1 MCQLSSDASV
11 GEMVFEMIFLRNMT
25 VLAVSLGMLS
35 ACSLLPSSGP
45 STGKVVALGQRSE
58 ANIPDVELV
67 DVNADVAASLYQ
79 AQVGPSFAQLGEG
92 YASVGAIDVGDV
104 LDITIWEAPP
114 AVLFGGAL
122 SSTGSGNAQQTKLPE
137 QMVSSSGTISVPFIG
152 DVSVL
157 GKTPVQVQNIIKSRL
172 KKMANQP
179 QVMVRMVQNNAANV
193 SVIRA
198 GNSVRMPLTAAGER
212 VLDAVAAVGGSTAN
226 VQDTNVQLTRGNVV
240 RTIALEDLVAHP
252 RQNILLRRGD
262 VVTMITNPS
271 TFTSMGAVGHTQQIG
286 FSVKGLSLAEAVGRM
301 GGLQDYRADARGVFV
316 FRYAPL
322 SELPPEKQSKWA
334 EKGYGDRAEIPVVYR
349 LNLADANSMFW
360 MQRFPVK
367 DKDVVYVSNAPMAEV
382 RKFLS
387 FVFSPVVS
395 GANSINNLVN

>member
-1 MCQLSSDASV
+1 MGQQ
-11 GEMVFEMIFLRNMT
+11 
-25 VLAVSLGMLS
+25 S
-35 ACSLLPSSGP
+35 ATAEVP
-45 STGKVVALGQRSE
+45 E
-58 ANIPDVELV
+58 VELI
-67 DVNADVAASLYQ
+67 DVNGAVAQSLYQ
-79 AQVGPSFAQLGEG
+79 AQVNQSFAQLGDG
-92 YASVGAIDVGDV
+92 TSSIGAINIGDV

-137 QMVSSSGTISVPFIG
+137 QMVSSAGTISVPFIG

-157 GKTPVQVQNIIKSRL
+157 GKTPVQVQNIIKGRL

-179 QVMVRMVQNNAANV
+179 QVQNNAANV

-301 GGLQDYRADARGVFV
+301 GGLQDYSADARGVFV

-322 SELPPEKQSKWA
+322 SELPPEKQSKWV

>member
-1 MCQLSSDASV
+1 MEAKQTR
-11 GEMVFEMIFLRNMT
+11 FLLLT
-25 VLAVSLGMLS
+25 ALCIAVVSG
-35 ACSLLPSSGP
+35 CSLIPSSGP
-45 STGKVVALGQRSE
+45 STRNVVALGQQSATAE
-58 ANIPDVELV
+58 VPEVELI
-67 DVNADVAASLYQ
+67 DVNGAVAQSLYQ
-79 AQVGPSFAQLGEG
+79 AQVNQSFAQLGDG
-92 YASVGAIDVGDV
+92 TSSIGAINIGDV

-157 GKTPVQVQNIIKSRL
+157 GKTPVQVQNIIKGRL

-349 LNLADANSMFW
+349 LNLTDANSMFW

-367 DKDVVYVSNAPMAEV
+367 DKDVVYVSNAPLAEV

-395 GANSINNLVN
+395 GASSINNLTN

>member
-1 MCQLSSDASV
+1 MLKAECLTHR
-11 GEMVFEMIFLRNMT
+11 GML
-25 VLAVSLGMLS
+25 LLCVSLLT
-35 ACSLLPSSGP
+35 ACSSLPTSGP
-45 STGKVVALGQRSE
+45 STRNVVALGQQPATAE
-58 ANIPDVELV
+58 VPEVELI
-67 DVNADVAASLYQ
+67 DVNGAVAQSLYQ
-79 AQVGPSFAQLGEG
+79 AQVNQSFAQLGDG
-92 YASVGAIDVGDV
+92 TSSIGAINIGDV

-122 SSTGSGNAQQTKLPE
+122 SSIGSGNAQQTKLPE
-137 QMVSSSGTISVPFIG
+137 QMVNSSGTISVPFIG

-157 GKTPVQVQNIIKSRL
+157 GKTPVQVQNIIKGRL
-172 KKMANQP
+172 KKMANRP

-301 GGLQDYRADARGVFV
+301 GGLQDYSADARGVFV

-349 LNLADANSMFW
+349 LNLTDANSMFW

-367 DKDVVYVSNAPMAEV
+367 DKDVVYVSNAPLAEV

>member
-1 MCQLSSDASV
+1 MEAKQTR
-11 GEMVFEMIFLRNMT
+11 FLLLT
-25 VLAVSLGMLS
+25 ALCIAVVSG
-35 ACSLLPSSGP
+35 CSLIPSSGP
-45 STGKVVALGQRSE
+45 STRNVVALGQQSATAE
-58 ANIPDVELV
+58 VPEVELI
-67 DVNADVAASLYQ
+67 DVNGAVAQSLYQ
-79 AQVGPSFAQLGEG
+79 AQVNQSFAQLGDG
-92 YASVGAIDVGDV
+92 TSSIGAINIGDV

-157 GKTPVQVQNIIKSRL
+157 GKTPVQVQNIIKGRL

-322 SELPPEKQSKWA
+322 SELPPEKQSKWV

>member
-1 MCQLSSDASV
+1 MEAKQTRFLLLTALCIAVVSS
-11 GEMVFEMIFLRNMT
+11 
-25 VLAVSLGMLS
+25 
-35 ACSLLPSSGP
+35 CSLIPSSGP
-45 STGKVVALGQRSE
+45 STRNVVALGQQPATAE
-58 ANIPDVELV
+58 VPEVELI
-67 DVNADVAASLYQ
+67 DVNGAVAQSLYQ
-79 AQVGPSFAQLGEG
+79 AQVNQSFAQLGDG
-92 YASVGAIDVGDV
+92 TSSIGAINIGDV

-157 GKTPVQVQNIIKSRL
+157 GKTPVQVQNIIKGRL

-322 SELPPEKQSKWA
+322 SELPPEKQSKWV

-367 DKDVVYVSNAPMAEV
+367 DKDVVYVSNAPLAEV

-395 GANSINNLVN
+395 GASSINNLTN

>member
-1 MCQLSSDASV
+1 MLKAECLTRR
-11 GEMVFEMIFLRNMT
+11 GML
-25 VLAVSLGMLS
+25 LLCVSLLT
-35 ACSLLPSSGP
+35 ACSSLPTSGP
-45 STGKVVALGQRSE
+45 STRNVVALGQQPATAE
-58 ANIPDVELV
+58 VPEVELI
-67 DVNADVAASLYQ
+67 DVNGAVAQSLYQ
-79 AQVGPSFAQLGEG
+79 AQVNQSFAQLGDG
-92 YASVGAIDVGDV
+92 TSSIGAINIGDV

-137 QMVSSSGTISVPFIG
+137 QMVSSAGTISVPFIG

-157 GKTPVQVQNIIKSRL
+157 GKTPVQVQNIIKGRL

-301 GGLQDYRADARGVFV
+301 GGLQDYSADARGVFV

-322 SELPPEKQSKWA
+322 SELPPEKQSKWV

>member
-1 MCQLSSDASV
+1 MFKAKFFAQRGMLLMFS
-11 GEMVFEMIFLRNMT
+11 T
-25 VLAVSLGMLS
+25 VLS
-35 ACSLLPSSGP
+35 ACSLLPASGP
-45 STGKVVALGQRSE
+45 STGKVVALGQQNE

-79 AQVGPSFAQLGEG
+79 AQVGQSLAQLGEG
-92 YASVGAIDVGDV
+92 YASVGAIDVGDM

-137 QMVSSSGTISVPFIG
+137 QMVSSAGTISVPFIG

-157 GKTPVQVQNIIKSRL
+157 GKTPVQVQNIIKGRL

-252 RQNILLRRGD
+252 RQNILLRRSD

>member
-1 MCQLSSDASV
+1 MELNSKYIRILS
-11 GEMVFEMIFLRNMT
+11 VFKAKFFGQRWMLLMFST
-25 VLAVSLGMLS
+25 VLS
-35 ACSLLPSSGP
+35 ACSLLPASGP
-45 STGKVVALGQRSE
+45 STGKVVALGQQNE

-79 AQVGPSFAQLGEG
+79 AQVGQSLAQLGEG
-92 YASVGAIDVGDV
+92 YASVGAIDVGDM

-157 GKTPVQVQNIIKSRL
+157 GKTSVQVQNIIKDRL

-271 TFTSMGAVGHTQQIG
+271 TFTSMGAVGHAQQIG

-349 LNLADANSMFW
+349 LNLTDANSMFW

-367 DKDVVYVSNAPMAEV
+367 DKDVVYVSNAPLAEV

-395 GANSINNLVN
+395 GASSINNLMN

>member
-1 MCQLSSDASV
+1 MLKAECLTRR
-11 GEMVFEMIFLRNMT
+11 GML
-25 VLAVSLGMLS
+25 LLCVSLLT
-35 ACSLLPSSGP
+35 ACSSLPTSGP
-45 STGKVVALGQRSE
+45 STRNVVALGQQPATAE
-58 ANIPDVELV
+58 VPEVELI
-67 DVNADVAASLYQ
+67 DVNGAVAQSLYQ
-79 AQVGPSFAQLGEG
+79 AQVNQSFAQLGDG
-92 YASVGAIDVGDV
+92 TSSIGAINIGDV

-157 GKTPVQVQNIIKSRL
+157 GKTPVQVQNIIKGRL

-301 GGLQDYRADARGVFV
+301 GGLQDYSADARGVFV

-322 SELPPEKQSKWA
+322 SELPPEKQSKWV

>member
-1 MCQLSSDASV
+1 MLKAECLTHR
-11 GEMVFEMIFLRNMT
+11 GML
-25 VLAVSLGMLS
+25 LLCVSLLT
-35 ACSLLPSSGP
+35 ACSSLPTSGP
-45 STGKVVALGQRSE
+45 STRNVVALGQQPATAE
-58 ANIPDVELV
+58 VPEVELI
-67 DVNADVAASLYQ
+67 DVNGAVAQSLYQ
-79 AQVGPSFAQLGEG
+79 AQVNQSFAQLGDG
-92 YASVGAIDVGDV
+92 TSSIGAINIGDV

-157 GKTPVQVQNIIKSRL
+157 GKTPVQVQNIIKGRL
-172 KKMANQP
+172 KKMANRP

-301 GGLQDYRADARGVFV
+301 GGLQDYSADARGVFV

-349 LNLADANSMFW
+349 LNLTDANSMFW

-367 DKDVVYVSNAPMAEV
+367 DKDVVYVSNAPLAEV

-395 GANSINNLVN
+395 GASSINNLVN

>member
-1 MCQLSSDASV
+1 MLKAECLTRR
-11 GEMVFEMIFLRNMT
+11 GML
-25 VLAVSLGMLS
+25 LLYVSLLA
-35 ACSLLPSSGP
+35 ACSSLPTSGP
-45 STGKVVALGQRSE
+45 STRNVVALGQQQATAE
-58 ANIPDVELV
+58 VPEVELI
-67 DVNADVAASLYQ
+67 DVNGAVAQSLYQ
-79 AQVGPSFAQLGEG
+79 AQVNQSFAQLGDG
-92 YASVGAIDVGDV
+92 TSSIGAINIGDV

-137 QMVSSSGTISVPFIG
+137 QMVSSAGTISVPFIG

-157 GKTPVQVQNIIKSRL
+157 GKTPVQVQNIIKGRL

-322 SELPPEKQSKWA
+322 SELPPEKQSKWV

>member
-1 MCQLSSDASV
+1 MLLLC
-11 GEMVFEMIFLRNMT
+11 
-25 VLAVSLGMLS
+25 VSLLT
-35 ACSLLPSSGP
+35 ACSSLPTSGP
-45 STGKVVALGQRSE
+45 STRNVVALGQQPATAE
-58 ANIPDVELV
+58 VPEVELI
-67 DVNADVAASLYQ
+67 DVNGAVAQSLYQ
-79 AQVGPSFAQLGEG
+79 AQVNQSFAQLGDG
-92 YASVGAIDVGDV
+92 TSSIGAINIGDV

-157 GKTPVQVQNIIKSRL
+157 GKTPVQVQNIIKGRL

-301 GGLQDYRADARGVFV
+301 GGLQDYSADARGVFV

-322 SELPPEKQSKWA
+322 SELPPEKQSKWV

>member
-1 MCQLSSDASV
+1 MLKAECLTRR
-11 GEMVFEMIFLRNMT
+11 GML
-25 VLAVSLGMLS
+25 LLCVSLLT
-35 ACSLLPSSGP
+35 ACSSLPTSGP
-45 STGKVVALGQRSE
+45 STRNVVALGQQQATAE
-58 ANIPDVELV
+58 VPEVELI
-67 DVNADVAASLYQ
+67 DVNGAVAQSLYQ
-79 AQVGPSFAQLGEG
+79 AQVNQSFAQLGDG
-92 YASVGAIDVGDV
+92 TSSIGAINIGDV

-122 SSTGSGNAQQTKLPE
+122 SSTGTGNAQQTKLPE
-137 QMVSSSGTISVPFIG
+137 QMVSSSGTISVTFIG
-152 DVSVL
+152 YVSVL
-157 GKTPVQVQNIIKSRL
+157 GKTPVQVQNIIKGRL

-322 SELPPEKQSKWA
+322 SELPPEKQSKWV

>member
-1 MCQLSSDASV
+1 MLKAECLTRR
-11 GEMVFEMIFLRNMT
+11 GML
-25 VLAVSLGMLS
+25 LLYVSLLA
-35 ACSLLPSSGP
+35 ACSSLPTSGP
-45 STGKVVALGQRSE
+45 STRNVVALGQQPATAE
-58 ANIPDVELV
+58 VPEVELI
-67 DVNADVAASLYQ
+67 DVNGAVAQSLYQ
-79 AQVGPSFAQLGEG
+79 AQVNQSFAQLGDG
-92 YASVGAIDVGDV
+92 TSSIGAINIGDV

-122 SSTGSGNAQQTKLPE
+122 SSTGSGNVQQTKLPE

-157 GKTPVQVQNIIKSRL
+157 GKTPVQVQNIIKGRL

-322 SELPPEKQSKWA
+322 SELPPEKQSKWV

>member
-1 MCQLSSDASV
+1 
-11 GEMVFEMIFLRNMT
+11 MT

-45 STGKVVALGQRSE
+45 STGKVVALGQQNE

-79 AQVGPSFAQLGEG
+79 AQVGQSFAQLGEG
-92 YASVGAIDVGDV
+92 HASVGAIDVGDM

-157 GKTPVQVQNIIKSRL
+157 GKTPVQVQNIIKGRL

-226 VQDTNVQLTRGNVV
+226 VQDTNVQLTRGNIV

-271 TFTSMGAVGHTQQIG
+271 TFTSMGAVGRAQQIG

-349 LNLADANSMFW
+349 LNLTDANSMFW

-367 DKDVVYVSNAPMAEV
+367 DKDVVYVSNAPLAEV

-395 GANSINNLVN
+395 GASSINNLTN

>member
-1 MCQLSSDASV
+1 MLKAECLTRR
-11 GEMVFEMIFLRNMT
+11 GML
-25 VLAVSLGMLS
+25 LLCVSLLV
-35 ACSLLPSSGP
+35 ACSSLPTSGP
-45 STGKVVALGQRSE
+45 STRNVVALGQQSATAE
-58 ANIPDVELV
+58 VPEVELI
-67 DVNADVAASLYQ
+67 DVNGAVAQSLYQ
-79 AQVGPSFAQLGEG
+79 AQVNQSFAQLGDG
-92 YASVGAIDVGDV
+92 TSSIGAINIGDV

-137 QMVSSSGTISVPFIG
+137 QMVSSAGTISVPFIG

-157 GKTPVQVQNIIKSRL
+157 GKTPVQVQNIIKGRL

-301 GGLQDYRADARGVFV
+301 GGLQDYSADARGVFV

-322 SELPPEKQSKWA
+322 SELPPEKQSKWV

>member
-1 MCQLSSDASV
+1 MLLLC
-11 GEMVFEMIFLRNMT
+11 
-25 VLAVSLGMLS
+25 VSLLA
-35 ACSLLPSSGP
+35 ACSSLPTSGP
-45 STGKVVALGQRSE
+45 STRNVVALGQQPATVE
-58 ANIPDVELV
+58 VPEVELI
-67 DVNADVAASLYQ
+67 DVNGAVAQSLYQ
-79 AQVGPSFAQLGEG
+79 AQVNQSFAQLGDG
-92 YASVGAIDVGDV
+92 TSSIGAINIGDV

-137 QMVSSSGTISVPFIG
+137 QMVSSAGTISVPFIG

-157 GKTPVQVQNIIKSRL
+157 GKTPVQVQNIIKGRL

>member
-1 MCQLSSDASV
+1 MEAKQTR
-11 GEMVFEMIFLRNMT
+11 FLLLT
-25 VLAVSLGMLS
+25 ALCIAVVSG
-35 ACSLLPSSGP
+35 CSLIPSSGP
-45 STGKVVALGQRSE
+45 STRNVVALRQQPATAE
-58 ANIPDVELV
+58 VPEVELI
-67 DVNADVAASLYQ
+67 DVNGAVAQSLYQ
-79 AQVGPSFAQLGEG
+79 AQVNQSFAQLGDG
-92 YASVGAIDVGDV
+92 TSSIGAINIGDV

-157 GKTPVQVQNIIKSRL
+157 GKTPVQVQNIIKGRL

-252 RQNILLRRGD
+252 RQNIFLRRGD

-349 LNLADANSMFW
+349 LNLTDANSMFW

>member
-1 MCQLSSDASV
+1 MLKAECLTRR
-11 GEMVFEMIFLRNMT
+11 GML
-25 VLAVSLGMLS
+25 LLYVSLLA
-35 ACSLLPSSGP
+35 ACSSLPTSGP
-45 STGKVVALGQRSE
+45 STRNVVALGQQPATAE
-58 ANIPDVELV
+58 VPEVELI
-67 DVNADVAASLYQ
+67 DVNGAVAQSLYQ
-79 AQVGPSFAQLGEG
+79 AQVNQSFAQLGDG
-92 YASVGAIDVGDV
+92 TSSIGAINIGDV

-157 GKTPVQVQNIIKSRL
+157 GKTPVQVQNIIKGRL

-301 GGLQDYRADARGVFV
+301 GGLQDYSADARGVFV

-322 SELPPEKQSKWA
+322 SELPPEKQSKWV